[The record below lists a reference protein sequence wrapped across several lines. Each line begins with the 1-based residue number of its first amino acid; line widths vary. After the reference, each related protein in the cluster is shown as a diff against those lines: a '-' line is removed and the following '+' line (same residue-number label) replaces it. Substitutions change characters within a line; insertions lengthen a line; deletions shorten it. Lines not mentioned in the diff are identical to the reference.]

1 MNDERGVDDELW
13 VGDRRCIEMG
23 EVNRK
28 KKEGRNFH
36 KGQNTYLAIVTERK
50 PRHPTS
56 HTHRAQALS

>member
-1 MNDERGVDDELW
+1 MTSSGGGESSG

-36 KGQNTYLAIVTERK
+36 KGQNTYIAIATARK
-50 PRHPTS
+50 SKTRNLT
-56 HTHRAQALS
+56 